1 MKFVNLTPHM
11 INVHQPDGSV
21 RCFAPTGEIARV
33 AVSRTQAE
41 PLDGIPTY
49 IVETGE
55 VTGLPD
61 PEAGVVYIVSGYV
74 SGKVQRRDVVAPGEL
89 VRDNDGR
96 PIGCLG
102 LTRAVR

>member
-1 MKFVNLTPHM
+1 MTKFVNLTPHM
-11 INVHQPDGSV
+11 INVHQPDGV
-21 RCFAPTGEIARV
+21 T
-33 AVSRTQAE
+33 RTQAE

-55 VTGLPD
+55 ITGLPE

-74 SGKVQRRDVVAPGEL
+74 SGKVQRKDVVAPGEL
-89 VRDNDGR
+89 VRDEDGR

-102 LTRAVR
+102 LTRAVL